1 MSFISTG
8 NLNAT
13 VFTSAYD
20 DFFDYF
26 KREVIVYKTPKKTV
40 ADVSLSFLYGYGT
53 DSNGDNY
60 NFTPVSGI
68 FSGLAVYGSN
78 VNNRDL
84 FQADIRMPDNNLK
97 LKVAEEARNYINNGV
112 NESIEIESKKY
123 FIKSSDTQEHF
134 LTNNYFVYILEEAS

>member
-8 NLNAT
+8 NLNASA
-13 VFTSAYD
+13 FTSAYN

-26 KREVIVYKTPKKTV
+26 KKEVIVYKTPKKTV

-60 NFTPVSGI
+60 SFTPVSGI
-68 FSGLAVYGSN
+68 FSGLAVYGAN
-78 VNNRDL
+78 VNDQNL
-84 FQADIRMPDNNLK
+84 FQADVRIPDNNLR
-97 LKVAEEARNYINNGV
+97 LKVTEEAKNYINNGI
-112 NESIEIESKKY
+112 NESIEIDNKKY

-134 LTNNYFVYILEEAS
+134 LTNSYFVYILEEAN

>member
-8 NLNAT
+8 NLNVAA
-13 VFTSAYD
+13 FTSAYD

-26 KREVIVYKTPKKTV
+26 KREVVVYKTPKKTV
-40 ADVSLSFLYGYGT
+40 ADVNLSFLYGYGT

-60 NFTPVSGI
+60 SFTPVSGI

-78 VNNRDL
+78 VNNQDL
-84 FQADIRMPDNNLK
+84 FQADIRMPDNNLR
-97 LKVAEEARNYINNGV
+97 LKVTEQAKAYINNGV
-112 NESIEIESKKY
+112 NESIEVDSKKY

-134 LTNNYFVYILEEAS
+134 LTNNYFVYILEEAN

>member
-8 NLNAT
+8 NLNVAA
-13 VFTSAYD
+13 FTSAYD

-26 KREVIVYKTPKKTV
+26 KREAVVYKTPKKTV
-40 ADVSLSFLYGYGT
+40 ADVNLSFLYGYGT

-60 NFTPVSGI
+60 SFTPVSGI

-84 FQADIRMPDNNLK
+84 FQADIRMPDNNLR
-97 LKVAEEARNYINNGV
+97 LKVTEQAKAYINNGV
-112 NESIEIESKKY
+112 NESIEVDSKKY

-134 LTNNYFVYILEEAS
+134 LTNNYFVYILEEAN

>member
-8 NLNAT
+8 NLNAS

-26 KREVIVYKTPKKTV
+26 KKEVVVYKTPKKTV

-60 NFTPVSGI
+60 TFTPVSGI

-84 FQADIRMPDNNLK
+84 FQADIRMPDNNLR
-97 LKVAEEARNYINNGV
+97 LKVTEEASNYINNGA
-112 NESIEIESKKY
+112 NESIEVDNKKY
-123 FIKSSDTQEHF
+123 FVKSSDTQEHF
-134 LTNNYFVYILEEAS
+134 LTNNYFVYILEEAN

>member
-8 NLNAT
+8 NLNAAA
-13 VFTSAYD
+13 FTSAYN

-26 KREVIVYKTPKKTV
+26 KREVIVYKTPKKTI

-60 NFTPVSGI
+60 TFTPVSGI
-68 FSGLAVYGSN
+68 FSGLAIYGAN
-78 VNNRDL
+78 VNDSDL
-84 FQADIRMPDNNLK
+84 SQADIRLPDNVLR
-97 LKVAEEARNYINNGV
+97 LKVTQEAKDYINNGV
-112 NESIEIESKKY
+112 NESIEIDSKKY

-134 LTNNYFVYILEEAS
+134 LTNNYFVYILEEAN

>member
-13 VFTSAYD
+13 VFTNAYD
-20 DFFDYF
+20 DFFNYF
-26 KREVIVYKTPKKTV
+26 KKEVIVYKTPKKTV
-40 ADVSLSFLYGYGT
+40 SDVNISFLYGYGT

-68 FSGLAVYGSN
+68 FSGLAVYGAN

-84 FQADIRMPDNNLK
+84 FQADVRMPDNNLR
-97 LKVAEEARNYINNGV
+97 LKVTEEAKNYINNGA
-112 NESIEIESKKY
+112 NESLLVDQKKY
-123 FIKSSDTQEHF
+123 FIKSSNTKEIF
-134 LTNNYFVYILEEAS
+134 LTNNYYVYILEEAP

>member
-13 VFTSAYD
+13 VFTSAYN

-26 KREVIVYKTPKKTV
+26 KREVIVYKTPTKTV
-40 ADVSLSFLYGYGT
+40 ADVSLSFLYGYGA

-60 NFTPVSGI
+60 TFTPVSGI
-68 FSGLAVYGSN
+68 FSGLAIYKSN
-78 VNNRDL
+78 INDQDL
-84 FQADIRMPDNNLK
+84 TEADIRMPDNNLR

-112 NESIEIESKKY
+112 NESIEIDNKKY

-134 LTNNYFVYILEEAS
+134 LTNNYFVYVLEEAN

>member
-8 NLNAT
+8 NLNA
-13 VFTSAYD
+13 VAFTSAYD

-26 KREVIVYKTPKKTV
+26 KREVIVYKTPQKTV

-68 FSGLAVYGSN
+68 FSGLAIYGAN
-78 VNNRDL
+78 VNDSDL
-84 FQADIRMPDNNLK
+84 SQADIRLPDNVLK
-97 LKVAEEARNYINNGV
+97 LKVTQSAKDYINNGV
-112 NESIEIESKKY
+112 NESIEVDSKKY

-134 LTNNYFVYILEEAS
+134 LTNNYFVYILEEAN

>member
-8 NLNAT
+8 NLNAAA
-13 VFTSAYD
+13 FTSAYD

-26 KREVIVYKTPKKTV
+26 KKEVIVYKTPQKTV

-60 NFTPVSGI
+60 SFTPVSGI
-68 FSGLAVYGSN
+68 FSGLALYGGN
-78 VNNRDL
+78 VNDQDL
-84 FQADIRMPDNNLK
+84 FQADIRLPDNNLR
-97 LKVAEEARNYINNGV
+97 LKVTQEARDYINNGT
-112 NESIEIESKKY
+112 NEALELDSKKY

-134 LTNNYFVYILEEAS
+134 LTNNYYVYILEEAN